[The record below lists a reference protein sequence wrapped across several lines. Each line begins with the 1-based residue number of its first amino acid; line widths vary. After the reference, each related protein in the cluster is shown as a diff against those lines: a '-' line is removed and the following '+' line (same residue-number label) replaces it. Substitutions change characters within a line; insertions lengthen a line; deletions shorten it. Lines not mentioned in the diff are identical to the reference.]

1 MADKKIDVDCIEH
14 VDQVLVDEAGR
25 IQRLPVPSDDPND
38 PLSFALWEKTGI
50 VVCCCWFS
58 IMSLSV
64 IGGLG
69 SVLDVFFQMYGAEGH
84 STNQVVWL
92 STFPSLFVGIG
103 NYIILPLALVCGRR
117 PVMLIANTVLLGSLI
132 GCALS
137 QNWAQH
143 FGLRILLGFA
153 TGATESLLPLMLA
166 EVTFIHQRG
175 TIYGIYW
182 ATQNIVTSL
191 LTLASSYEV
200 AALGWRWF
208 YWVFVITVAVGL
220 VLVVFACFETRFQR
234 RPIFVGDHAVVTDQ
248 YGVTRVLTAP
258 ETQEYL
264 ASEEGRSYADLAGDT
279 PPKKTYRQ
287 MLSAWPRLCPHPLRD
302 VLLTWWQM
310 LETFSSPGIIYA
322 TLLSAV
328 ILGGSVGVSLTYDTV
343 LQYNYGW
350 GAASI
355 GLINLGGVFG
365 GLGGM
370 LYAGIL
376 GDRVI
381 VWLARRAGGVH
392 KPEHHLLLLIF
403 PGLLAVASLLLYGF
417 TASGDATWGGPF
429 MGWTLYQV
437 AFVSTLIRTTSF
449 ATEAWE
455 KNPGPALVTVVGTK
469 NIIGFGVSYGLNPM
483 VAKYSYPAAMGILA
497 GVVGGVLL
505 LGVPVYFYNPMV
517 TDAVDYYV
525 DGRKVGDLQLL
536 LRGMTVHFGGTVGC
550 SVLPENPRFA
560 MIRAQ
565 TRSKLPEIVNERTI
579 VF

>member
-1 MADKKIDVDCIEH
+1 MADKKIAVDCIEH
-14 VDQVLVDEAGR
+14 ADQVLVDEAGR
-25 IQRLPVPSDDPND
+25 IKRLPVPSDDPND
-38 PLSFALWEKTGI
+38 PLNFAVWEKTGI

-137 QNWAQH
+137 QNWSQH
-143 FGLRILLGFA
+143 FGLRVLLGFA

-234 RPIFVGDHAVVTDQ
+234 RPIFLGDHAVVTDQ
-248 YGVTRVLTAP
+248 YGVTRVLTVP

-264 ASEEGRSYADLAGDT
+264 ASDEGRFYADLGGDT

-287 MLSAWPRLCPHPLRD
+287 MLNAWPRPCPHPVRN

-343 LQYNYGW
+343 LQYNYDW
-350 GAASI
+350 SAANI

-403 PGLLAVASLLLYGF
+403 PGLLAVASLILYGF
-417 TASGDATWGGPF
+417 TASGNATWGGPF

-497 GVVGGVLL
+497 GVVGGILL
-505 LGVPVYFYNPMV
+505 LGIPVYFFNPMWRRYISQQR
-517 TDAVDYYV
+517 TR
-525 DGRKVGDLQLL
+525 GQGQL
-536 LRGMTVHFGGTVGC
+536 GG
-550 SVLPENPRFA
+550 P
-560 MIRAQ
+560 
-565 TRSKLPEIVNERTI
+565 
-579 VF
+579 

>member
-1 MADKKIDVDCIEH
+1 MADKKIDVDCLEH
-14 VDQVLVDEAGR
+14 VEQVLVDEAGR
-25 IQRLPVPSDDPND
+25 IQRLPVPSEDPND
-38 PLSFALWEKTGI
+38 PLNLARWEKTGI

-64 IGGLG
+64 VGGLG

-92 STFPSLFVGIG
+92 STFPSLLVGIG

-117 PVMLIANTVLLGSLI
+117 PVMLLANLVLLGSLI

-143 FGLRILLGFA
+143 FGLRLLLGFA

-208 YWVFVITVAVGL
+208 YWVFVIAVAVGL
-220 VLVVFACFETRFQR
+220 VIVVFFGFETRYQR
-234 RPIFVGDHAVVTDQ
+234 QAIIVNDQVVITDQ
-248 YGVTRVLTAP
+248 YGVTRVLAAE
-258 ETQEYL
+258 ETQDYL
-264 ASEEGRSYADLAGDT
+264 ARDDRLGPSFADES

-287 MLSAWPRLCPHPLRD
+287 MLRPWSGLAPRPWRMI
-302 VLLTWWQM
+302 LLTWWQM

-322 TLLSAV
+322 TLVSAV

-343 LQYNYGW
+343 LQYHYGW
-350 GAASI
+350 DAASI

-370 LYAGIL
+370 LYAGIF
-376 GDRVI
+376 GDRFI
-381 VWLARRAGGVH
+381 VWVAQRSGGVH
-392 KPEHHLLLLIF
+392 KPEHHLLLLIV
-403 PGLLAVASLLLYGF
+403 PGLLAVASLILYGF
-417 TASGDATWGGPF
+417 TARGHATWGGPF

-437 AFVSTLIRTTSF
+437 SFVSTLIRTTSF

-469 NIIGFGVSYGLNPM
+469 NLIGFGVSYGLNPM

-497 GVVGGVLL
+497 GVVGGILL
-505 LGVPVYFYNPMV
+505 LGIPVYFLNPV
-517 TDAVDYYV
+517 VSCWPGRGYPV
-525 DGRKVGDLQLL
+525 DG
-536 LRGMTVHFGGTVGC
+536 
-550 SVLPENPRFA
+550 
-560 MIRAQ
+560 
-565 TRSKLPEIVNERTI
+565 
-579 VF
+579 

>member
-1 MADKKIDVDCIEH
+1 
-14 VDQVLVDEAGR
+14 
-25 IQRLPVPSDDPND
+25 
-38 PLSFALWEKTGI
+38 
-50 VVCCCWFS
+50 
-58 IMSLSV
+58 
-64 IGGLG
+64 
-69 SVLDVFFQMYGAEGH
+69 
-84 STNQVVWL
+84 
-92 STFPSLFVGIG
+92 
-103 NYIILPLALVCGRR
+103 
-117 PVMLIANTVLLGSLI
+117 
-132 GCALS
+132 
-137 QNWAQH
+137 
-143 FGLRILLGFA
+143 
-153 TGATESLLPLMLA
+153 MLA

-220 VLVVFACFETRFQR
+220 VLVVFVCFETRFQR
-234 RPIFVGDHAVVTDQ
+234 RPIFLGNNAVVTDQ
-248 YGVTRVLTAP
+248 YGVTRVLTVP

-264 ASEEGRSYADLAGDT
+264 ASEEGRFYADLGGDT

-287 MLSAWPRLCPHPLRD
+287 MLNAWPRPCPHPIRN

-350 GAASI
+350 SAASI

-403 PGLLAVASLLLYGF
+403 PGLLAVASLILYGL
-417 TASGDATWGGPF
+417 TASGNATWGGPF

-497 GVVGGVLL
+497 GVVGGILL
-505 LGVPVYFYNPMV
+505 LGIPVYFFNPMV
-517 TDAVDYYV
+517 STRFFPLLFRKCSLAHLDSVETVYQPATDSKPGAAWRAVV
-525 DGRKVGDLQLL
+525 
-536 LRGMTVHFGGTVGC
+536 RGTNGFVHKFRIKGC
-550 SVLPENPRFA
+550 ALFASNVLIVRIRRICNAQAIRFL
-560 MIRAQ
+560 MFPHKHIISHL
-565 TRSKLPEIVNERTI
+565 TTI
-579 VF
+579 PHS

>member
-38 PLSFALWEKTGI
+38 PLNFALWEKTGI

-92 STFPSLFVGIG
+92 STFPSLFVGI
-103 NYIILPLALVCGRR
+103 
-117 PVMLIANTVLLGSLI
+117 
-132 GCALS
+132 
-137 QNWAQH
+137 
-143 FGLRILLGFA
+143 
-153 TGATESLLPLMLA
+153 

-417 TASGDATWGGPF
+417 TASGDATWAGPF

-497 GVVGGVLL
+497 GVVGGILL
-505 LGVPVYFYNPMV
+505 LGVPVYFFNPMWRRYISQQR
-517 TDAVDYYV
+517 TRDR
-525 DGRKVGDLQLL
+525 GQL
-536 LRGMTVHFGGTVGC
+536 GG
-550 SVLPENPRFA
+550 P
-560 MIRAQ
+560 
-565 TRSKLPEIVNERTI
+565 
-579 VF
+579 

>member
-1 MADKKIDVDCIEH
+1 
-14 VDQVLVDEAGR
+14 
-25 IQRLPVPSDDPND
+25 
-38 PLSFALWEKTGI
+38 
-50 VVCCCWFS
+50 
-58 IMSLSV
+58 
-64 IGGLG
+64 
-69 SVLDVFFQMYGAEGH
+69 
-84 STNQVVWL
+84 
-92 STFPSLFVGIG
+92 
-103 NYIILPLALVCGRR
+103 
-117 PVMLIANTVLLGSLI
+117 
-132 GCALS
+132 
-137 QNWAQH
+137 
-143 FGLRILLGFA
+143 
-153 TGATESLLPLMLA
+153 MLA

-234 RPIFVGDHAVVTDQ
+234 RPIFLGDHAVVTDQ
-248 YGVTRVLTAP
+248 YGVTRVLTVP

-264 ASEEGRSYADLAGDT
+264 ASDEGRFYADLGGDT

-287 MLSAWPRLCPHPLRD
+287 MLNAWPRPCPHPVRN

-343 LQYNYGW
+343 LQYNYDW
-350 GAASI
+350 SAANI

-403 PGLLAVASLLLYGF
+403 PGLLAVASLILYGF
-417 TASGDATWGGPF
+417 TASGNATWGGPF

-497 GVVGGVLL
+497 GVVGGILL
-505 LGVPVYFYNPMV
+505 LGIPVYFFNPMV
-517 TDAVDYYV
+517 STCFF
-525 DGRKVGDLQLL
+525 LL
-536 LRGMTVHFGGTVGC
+536 LFRKCSLAHLDSVETVYQPATDSGPGAAWRAVVMGMNGFVHKFRIEGC
-550 SVLPENPRFA
+550 VSFASYVLLTR
-560 MIRAQ
+560 IRRICNARAIIFLNVPSQ
-565 TRSKLPEIVNERTI
+565 TYHLASDYNSWPGKPNATNTDLLQWRLTWPAC
-579 VF
+579 

>member
-1 MADKKIDVDCIEH
+1 MADKQIAVDCLEH
-14 VDQVLVDEAGR
+14 VDQVLVDETGR

-38 PLSFALWEKTGI
+38 PLNLALWEKTGI

-103 NYIILPLALVCGRR
+103 NYFILPLALICGRR

-137 QNWAQH
+137 QNWEEH
-143 FGLRILLGFA
+143 FGLRIVLGFA

-220 VLVVFACFETRFQR
+220 VLVGFFCFETRFPR
-234 RPIFVGDHAVVTDQ
+234 RAVLVDDHVAVTDQ
-248 YGVTRVLTAP
+248 YGVTRVLDAE
-258 ETQEYL
+258 ETREYL
-264 ASEEGRSYADLAGDT
+264 AREDNLHSSLQGEV

-287 MLSAWPRLCPHPLRD
+287 MLSPWPGPSPHPVRTILR
-302 VLLTWWQM
+302 TWCQM

-343 LQYNYGW
+343 LQYNYHW
-350 GAASI
+350 PASNI

-370 LYAGIL
+370 LYAGIF
-376 GDRVI
+376 GDRFI
-381 VWLARRAGGVH
+381 VWMAQRSGGVH
-392 KPEHHLLLLIF
+392 QPEHHLLLLIA

-417 TASGDATWGGPF
+417 TASGTATWGGPF

-437 AFVSTLIRTTSF
+437 SFVSTLIRTTSF

-469 NIIGFGVSYGLNPM
+469 NLIGFGVSYGLNPM
-483 VAKYSYPAAMGILA
+483 VARYSYPAAMGILA

-505 LGVPVYFYNPMV
+505 LGVPVYFFNPMWRRYISQQRRV
-517 TDAVDYYV
+517 
-525 DGRKVGDLQLL
+525 
-536 LRGMTVHFGGTVGC
+536 
-550 SVLPENPRFA
+550 E
-560 MIRAQ
+560 
-565 TRSKLPEIVNERTI
+565 
-579 VF
+579 